1 VPHNRPP
8 SQGFG
13 CANSRRGTLPRHRE
27 CAGWEEATE
36 AKTHSE
42 GISGLAV
49 AGADRAGRK
58 PQPASASSPSLRTLG
73 LHCCTLLRINPSC
86 AGRPTMGILAR
97 TKGQPARTRT
107 GRHCRR
113 HKAMPD
119 SDQIGNNATFLKPPE
134 FGEGAEEGGPQGA
147 VLPLT
152 IQIAI
157 AIGRRGR
164 VAACRKHTPRRA
176 HPGGV
181 DWNA

>member
-119 SDQIGNNATFLKPPE
+119 SDQIGSNATLLKPPE
-134 FGEGAEEGGPQGA
+134 LGEGKGGPPCGPPADNPNCNSNWSPGKGGCMQKTYASAG
-147 VLPLT
+147 
-152 IQIAI
+152 
-157 AIGRRGR
+157 
-164 VAACRKHTPRRA
+164 TPRRS
-176 HPGGV
+176 
-181 DWNA
+181 

>member
-1 VPHNRPP
+1 MRRPRGGEVPHNRRP

-97 TKGQPARTRT
+97 TKGQRPEPEPEDTAGDTRQCRTATRSA
-107 GRHCRR
+107 
-113 HKAMPD
+113 AMR
-119 SDQIGNNATFLKPPE
+119 L
-134 FGEGAEEGGPQGA
+134 
-147 VLPLT
+147 
-152 IQIAI
+152 
-157 AIGRRGR
+157 
-164 VAACRKHTPRRA
+164 C
-176 HPGGV
+176 
-181 DWNA
+181 